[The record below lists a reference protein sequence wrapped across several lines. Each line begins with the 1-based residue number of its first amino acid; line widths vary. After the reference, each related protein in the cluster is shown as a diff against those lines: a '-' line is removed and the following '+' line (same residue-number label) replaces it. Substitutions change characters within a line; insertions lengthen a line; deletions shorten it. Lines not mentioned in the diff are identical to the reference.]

1 MFRRPPPQ
9 IGLKLHAFVLK
20 QKIYDNDDKDDDGD
34 DNNDNDGHGDDDG
47 YVWDK
52 VHGKLVFRICGIF
65 REMPAYWPE
74 MMFMATHW
82 ANNVDESDNC
92 YDTDSFE
99 DDFSE
104 LLAKI

>member
-1 MFRRPPPQ
+1 
-9 IGLKLHAFVLK
+9 
-20 QKIYDNDDKDDDGD
+20 
-34 DNNDNDGHGDDDG
+34 
-47 YVWDK
+47 
-52 VHGKLVFRICGIF
+52 
-65 REMPAYWPE
+65 MPAYWPE

-104 LLAKI
+104 LLAKIQMMALMINCDRRVADPPKQTKETVIENLSSRNEAEKEQIRILNIFDFPCSQVCSMISFIFGVLDV